1 MKSITVIFILLLIG
15 FNSVGQNA
23 NPLSTKAQSLY
34 NEAKILAQAGDSK
47 KAIEVLHQVLKND
60 PQFYLA
66 WFGLADIYHES
77 REYNL
82 EKEAL
87 VNGLNIGSDKFPN
100 GYKYLSVLF
109 YSEASYAD
117 ALKNIENFKRLK
129 SQLTTEENR
138 LLESCRFAVKAVDSP
153 VPFHPINAG
162 EAINSS
168 ADEYWPSLNGESNA
182 MVFTRLLK
190 MDANGRKLTY
200 PQEDFFVSRKD
211 SSGWQKAIPLG
222 PPINTP
228 ENEGAQCISAD
239 GRLLFFTGCGRPDG
253 LGSCDIYMSVKQKDA
268 WSEPVNL
275 GDAVNTKYWES
286 QPSVSADGHWLFF
299 TSNRP
304 GGKGK
309 MDIWRAEKLGVSP
322 KGFPVYGKV
331 TNIEEVNTPG
341 NDLSP
346 FIHADDKTLY
356 FASDYWPGMGGKD
369 LFRFRLDS
377 SKTMTP
383 QNLGYPVNTSADEEG
398 LVVEVSG
405 ERAWFTS
412 DNKGFGGRDIYW
424 FEMPKALKPEPVSW
438 VKGTILN
445 SKTGGLISADIVLN
459 DVADN
464 RLIQHQYPFENEGD
478 FLFCLPSGHNYGLN
492 ITREGYLFHSENF
505 NLLGVHSRLEPMNLL
520 IRLDPIDTGMTTILK
535 NIFFETDSF
544 NLKGESTGQLI
555 DMIDFMKKNPN
566 LVIEI
571 GGHTDTQGSENYNL
585 TLSEKRAEAVVRY
598 LISNG
603 IPSAKLRSKGYGFS
617 VPLTDNST
625 DLGRAQNRRTEFK
638 ILANRQGQN

>member
-1 MKSITVIFILLLIG
+1 MRLLLFICVL
-15 FNSVGQNA
+15 FADVNCMAQN
-23 NPLSTKAQSLY
+23 NGTVNKKSESLY
-34 NEAKILAQAGDSK
+34 NQAKILAQAGDSR
-47 KAIEVLHQVLKND
+47 KAIDVLHQVLKND

-66 WFGLADIYHES
+66 WFGLADIYHET
-77 REYNL
+77 REKQL

-87 VNGLNIGSDKFPN
+87 QNGLTIGSDNFPN
-100 GYKYLSVLF
+100 GFKYLASLL

-117 ALKNIENFKRLK
+117 ALKNIEHFKGLK
-129 SQLTTEENR
+129 NLLTADENH
-138 LLESCRFAVKAVDSP
+138 LLEACRFAAGAIESP
-153 VPFHPINAG
+153 VPFHPENAG
-162 EAINSS
+162 AAINSS
-168 ADEYWPSLNGESNA
+168 ADEYWPSLNGEANTL
-182 MVFTRLLK
+182 VFTRLLK
-190 MDANGRKLTY
+190 TDAQGRKIAY

-211 SSGWQKAIPLG
+211 SSGWKNAFPLG

-275 GDAVNTKYWES
+275 GDPVNTKYWES
-286 QPSVSADGHWLFF
+286 QPSISADGNSLFF

-322 KGFPVYGKV
+322 QGFPVYGKV
-331 TNIEEVNTPG
+331 VNVEEVNTPG

-346 FIHADDKTLY
+346 FIHADNKTLY
-356 FASDYWPGMGGKD
+356 FASDYWPGLGGKD

-377 SKTMTP
+377 SKTMPP

-405 ERAWFTS
+405 EKAWYTS

-424 FEMPKALKPEPVSW
+424 FEMPKVLKPEPVSW
-438 VKGTILN
+438 VKGMIFNTKT
-445 SKTGGLISADIVLN
+445 SKLISSDIVLN
-459 DVADN
+459 DLSSN
-464 RLIQHQYPFENEGD
+464 RIIQHQYPFENDGE

-492 ITREGYLFHSENF
+492 ISKEGYLFHSENF
-505 NLLGVHSRLEPMNLL
+505 NLLGAFNLQKPMNLR
-520 IRLDPIDTGMTTILK
+520 ISLDPVETGKTTVLK
-535 NIFFETDSF
+535 NIFFDTDSF
-544 NLKGESTGQLI
+544 NIKPESMGQL
-555 DMIDFMKKNPN
+555 MEMADFMKMNPN

-571 GGHTDTQGSENYNL
+571 GGHTDDQGSESHNL
-585 TLSEKRAEAVVRY
+585 ILSEKRAGAVVSY
-598 LISNG
+598 LLTKGIS
-603 IPSAKLRSKGYGFS
+603 PTRLKSKGYGFS
-617 VPLTDNST
+617 VQLTDNST
-625 DLGRAQNRRTEFK
+625 EEGWAQNRRTEFK
-638 ILANRQGQN
+638 ILESKARDK